1 MDSFREQPRDLIEIS
16 GQVEHIIYQNEANG
30 YCVCDLLSDNDEQ
43 ITLVGIMPFL
53 AEGETIRGMGKWEL
67 HANFGRQ
74 FKIEYYEKEL
84 PAGTASILKYLSSR
98 VIKGIGPASAV
109 KIVKEFGE
117 DTFDV
122 IENHPEW
129 LADIPGISLKKAKS
143 ISENFKSQFGVRSVM
158 MFCRDFFGPA
168 TAVKIYKKWGGA
180 SIDIIKQNP
189 YILCEQIHGIGFES
203 ADNIAKS
210 LGTTPNDPE
219 RIKAGTK
226 YVLSFNAS
234 NNGHSFLPYD
244 KLCEATQSLLDVSRE
259 ETEDAI
265 QALVSEGKAVSVKY
279 GKRECIYLK
288 SYYDAEKYTSAKLD
302 MLDKLCDKLNSSDI
316 DKFIAQIEA
325 EIGIEYAAKQKKA
338 IISAV
343 NNGVMVLTG
352 GPGTG
357 KTTVIRAVMLVFD
370 RIGLRIALAA
380 PTGRAAKRISD
391 TTGRQAK
398 TIHRL
403 LEMSYNDQAL
413 PTFNK
418 NENDLLEED
427 VIIIDEA
434 SMVDIQLMSALLHAI
449 KPGAHLLL
457 IGDSDQLPSVGAGN
471 VLNDIISSEH
481 FSTIKL
487 TEIFRQASESLIV
500 TNAHAINNGEYPDL
514 NIKNKDFFFLP
525 RESDEAIASTVA
537 DLCLNRL
544 PKTYGEQIR
553 SNIQI
558 ITPSHKGA
566 SGTDCLNSLLQSA
579 LNPPSP
585 QKREK
590 KVRNIIFREGDK
602 VMQIKNNYDIIWEKE
617 DQSGIGIF
625 NGDIGVIE
633 EINNANETLTVNF
646 DKRMAIYD
654 YTILDE
660 LDHAYAITVHKSQ
673 GSEYPVIILPLS
685 GHSPRLLTRN
695 LLYTAVTRATDMV
708 IIVGQRSVIEAM
720 VDNAREVKRYTG
732 LCFLLREYNNM

>member
-265 QALVSEGKAVSVKY
+265 QALISEGKAVSVKY